1 MAEIALVDPDIGPA
15 EIEAV
20 TRVMRSG
27 WVSIGAETA
36 AFEADFAAALGVDEA
51 VAVSSGTAALHLACA
66 ALGLGPGDEVVV
78 PSLTFVATASA
89 VRMTGAQP
97 VFADVAGPTDLSVDP
112 ASVAAAIT
120 PRTRAVIA
128 VHYGG
133 WPADLVTLRAVTNAA
148 GITLIEDAAHAP
160 VLATPAGMAGTVGDI
175 GCFSFH
181 ATKNLTTGEGGM
193 VVARDPALLAS
204 VRALRSHAFTPSG
217 DIDRVG
223 FNYRPTDLTS
233 AIGRVQLTRLA
244 EDRALRRRRTAEYH
258 GLLGPVAAAPVH
270 PPGSLSAHH
279 LLPILL
285 PEPVDRSVVQAA
297 LQSCAIQ
304 TRVHYPPIHRYSAY
318 RPPAG
323 QPSPQLP
330 RTDSLA
336 PRLLTLPLHRRMTTG
351 DVEVVVA
358 ALAGA
363 LADQHVG
370 VGHAG

>member
-1 MAEIALVDPDIGPA
+1 MAEITLVDPDIGAA

-20 TRVMRSG
+20 TRVLRSG
-27 WVSIGAETA
+27 WVSLGAETA
-36 AFEADFAAALGVDEA
+36 AFEADFAAALGVDGA

-97 VFADVAGPTDLSVDP
+97 VFADVVGPTDLSLDP

-133 WPADLVTLRAVTNAA
+133 WPADLLALRALADAA
-148 GITLIEDAAHAP
+148 GVALVEDAAHAP

-204 VRALRSHAFTPSG
+204 IRSLRSHAFTPSG

-233 AIGRVQLTRLA
+233 ALGRVQLTRLA
-244 EDRALRRRRTAEYH
+244 EDREIRRQRTADYH
-258 GLLGPVAAAPVH
+258 EFLDPLAAAPVY
-270 PPGSLSAHH
+270 PLGRPSAHH
-279 LLPILL
+279 LLPVLL

-297 LQSCAIQ
+297 LRSCAIQ
-304 TRVHYPPIHRYSAY
+304 TRVHYPPIHQYSAY

-323 QPSPQLP
+323 QPPPHLP
-330 RTDSLA
+330 RTESVA
-336 PRLLTLPLHRRMTTG
+336 PRLLTLPLHRRLTTP
-351 DVEVVVA
+351 DVETIA
-358 ALAGA
+358 AAVAGA
-363 LADQHVG
+363 LATEAT
-370 VGHAG
+370 HAR